1 MSNLAMSRG
10 CCGNHRRCCAVVVCS
25 SFLGKSWFESGFL
38 AQLDRARDRKT
49 RECLPGGKKAHPH
62 VELGH
67 ADPMPSL
74 EGACQDSL
82 KSDLLSFLLSLCTRE
97 HDTHHD
103 VVNAQAP

>member
-10 CCGNHRRCCAVVVCS
+10 CCGNHRRWGAVVACPPC
-25 SFLGKSWFESGFL
+25 FLCKSWFESGFL

-49 RECLPGGKKAHPH
+49 RECLAGRQRPHPH

-82 KSDLLSFLLSLCTRE
+82 YSDLLSFLLSLCTRE
-97 HDTHHD
+97 HDTHLML
-103 VVNAQAP
+103 